1 MDQQIL
7 DKIGLSDADAKDLIQ
22 KHQAY
27 LDSLNPAQRAVVARA
42 MPSWDEAAAA
52 VGPDCTA
59 DDLTRFVSSRGRTAN
74 TSSALAVPMPV
85 DRGDAEK

>member
-7 DKIGLSDADAKDLIQ
+7 NTIGLSEEDTSDLIQ

-27 LDSLNPAQRAVVARA
+27 LDSLNPAQRAVVAKA
-42 MPSWDEAAAA
+42 MPSWNEAASA
-52 VGPDCTA
+52 VGSGCTA
-59 DDLTRFVSSRGRTAN
+59 EDLNKFVSSRGKTTN

-85 DRGDAEK
+85 DRG

>member
-7 DKIGLSDADAKDLIQ
+7 NAIGLSEDDTADLIR

-52 VGPDCTA
+52 VGPGCTA
-59 DDLTRFVSSRGRTAN
+59 DDLNKFVSSRGRTAN

>member
-7 DKIGLSDADAKDLIQ
+7 NKMGLSDEDASDLIR

-27 LDSLNPAQRAVVARA
+27 LDSLTPAQRAVVAKA

-52 VGPDCTA
+52 VGSGCTA
-59 DDLTRFVSSRGRTAN
+59 DDLNRFVASRGKTAN

-85 DRGDAEK
+85 DRG

>member
-7 DKIGLSDADAKDLIQ
+7 NKIGLSDEDTRDLIR

-27 LDSLNPAQRAVVARA
+27 LDSLNPAQRTVVAKA
-42 MPSWDEAAAA
+42 MPSWDEAASA

-59 DDLTRFVSSRGRTAN
+59 DDLSKFVNSRGRTAN

-85 DRGDAEK
+85 DRGDPEK